1 MGLWDVW
8 RWSIFLSFSLFD
20 SCGCHP
26 RAGGGRMGEISDVCR
41 TWMCANEKRVGVLGV
56 ASGVYEDS

>member
-1 MGLWDVW
+1 
-8 RWSIFLSFSLFD
+8 
-20 SCGCHP
+20 
-26 RAGGGRMGEISDVCR
+26 MGEISDVCR